1 MKTFNIPGTNLKSS
15 TLSYGCMNIGGNWNS
30 QEITNDDRSRAFNA
44 INTALDEGINLFD
57 HADIYVRGKSEFIFG
72 ELLKSDKSLR
82 DGMILQSKCGIRF
95 AGEPNPMSP
104 GRYDYS
110 YDHIISSVDG
120 ILKRLNTDYLDIL
133 LLHRPDALAI
143 PEEIARAFDTLKSSG
158 KVRWFGVSNHTAAQI
173 ELLKTAVDQPLVIN
187 QVELSLIHRSLIE
200 EGILFNQSS
209 YGIAG
214 SSGTL
219 DYCRKNKMIIQAWSP
234 VGAGRI
240 FKFGKGT
247 QDGLVHLINEFA
259 HQYSTSVEA
268 IALAWL
274 TRHPA
279 IIQPIIGTINPDRI
293 RASCN
298 VDDIELSHED
308 WYRLLTAARGEAVP

>member
-1 MKTFNIPGTNLKSS
+1 MATFNIPSTDLNSS

-30 QEITNDDRSRAFNA
+30 QDITNEDRSRALNA

-57 HADIYVRGKSEFIFG
+57 HADIYVRGKSEIIFG
-72 ELLKSDKSLR
+72 ELLKSDKRLR
-82 DGMILQSKCGIRF
+82 DTMILQSKCGIRF

-104 GRYDYS
+104 ARYDFS
-110 YDHIISSVDG
+110 YEHIIKSVEG
-120 ILKRLNTDYLDIL
+120 ILRRLNTDFLDIL
-133 LLHRPDALAI
+133 LLHRPDALVI
-143 PEEIARAFDTLKSSG
+143 PQEVARAFDDLKSSG
-158 KVRWFGVSNHTAAQI
+158 KVNYFGVSNHTAGQI
-173 ELLKTAVDQPLVIN
+173 ELLKTAVDEPLVIN

-200 EGILFNQSS
+200 EGILFNQ
-209 YGIAG
+209 YTNGIAG

-219 DYCRKNKMIIQAWSP
+219 DYCRKHNMVIQAWSP

-240 FKFGKGT
+240 FKLGKGAA
-247 QDGLVHLINEFA
+247 DGLVHLVNEFA
-259 HQYSTSVEA
+259 HSYKTSVEA

-279 IIQPIIGTINPDRI
+279 LIQPIIGTTNPDRI

-298 VDDIELSHED
+298 VDDVTLSHED
-308 WYRLLTAARGEAVP
+308 WYRLLTAARGESVP

>member
-1 MKTFNIPGTNLKSS
+1 MKRFNIPGTDLNSS

-30 QEITNDDRSRAFNA
+30 HEITNDDRSRAFNA

-57 HADIYVRGKSEFIFG
+57 HADIYVRGKSEIIFG
-72 ELLKSDKSLR
+72 ELLKSDKNLR
-82 DGMILQSKCGIRF
+82 SSMILQSKCGIRF

-104 GRYDYS
+104 ARYDFS
-110 YDHIISSVDG
+110 FDHIISSVNG
-120 ILKRLNTDYLDIL
+120 ILKRLNTEYLDIL

-143 PEEIARAFDTLKSSG
+143 PEEIARAFEQLKSTG
-158 KVRWFGVSNHTAAQI
+158 KVRHFGVSNHTAGQI
-173 ELLKTAVDQPLVIN
+173 ELLKTAVAEPLVIN

-200 EGILFNQSS
+200 EGILFNQSTH
-209 YGIAG
+209 GIAG

-219 DYCRKNKMIIQAWSP
+219 DYCRKQNMVIQAWSP

-240 FKFGKGT
+240 FKLGKGAP
-247 QDGLVHLINEFA
+247 DGLVYLINEFA
-259 HQYSTSVEA
+259 HSYKTSVEG

-279 IIQPIIGTINPDRI
+279 MIQPIIGTTNPDRI
-293 RASCN
+293 RASCD
-298 VDDIELSHED
+298 VDDVALSHED
-308 WYRLLTAARGEAVP
+308 WYRLLTAARGESVP